1 MSSTY
6 EIIFTAN
13 YKNTEQTREYTISE
27 VDSLSAN
34 VETVRTKAINI
45 NDSLTSGQASIV
57 SSLFVSPDYDPSEE
71 IGELKSIS
79 DVKIKTITR
88 TEIPKPLARMIEMP
102 NIEESEEPENGND
115 DINGN
120 NADQR

>member
-13 YKNTEQTREYTISE
+13 YKNTDQTREYTISE
-27 VDSLSAN
+27 VDSLSAD
-34 VETVRTKAINI
+34 VETVRTKAVNI

-57 SSLFVSPDYDPSEE
+57 SSLFVSPDYDPSEN

-88 TEIPKPLARMIEMP
+88 TEIPKPLSRMIEMQTD
-102 NIEESEEPENGND
+102 ESEEYEHDDDNFIGNND
-115 DINGN
+115 D
-120 NADQR
+120 QR

>member
-1 MSSTY
+1 MSSSY

-13 YKNTEQTREYTISE
+13 YKNTDQTREYTISE
-27 VDSLSAN
+27 VDSLSAD
-34 VETVRTKAINI
+34 VETVRTKAVNI

-57 SSLFVSPDYDPSEE
+57 SSLFVSPDYDPSEN

-88 TEIPKPLARMIEMP
+88 TEIPKPLTRMIEMQT
-102 NIEESEEPENGND
+102 ESEEPNNGDDNFIGNND
-115 DINGN
+115 DQS
-120 NADQR
+120 QR